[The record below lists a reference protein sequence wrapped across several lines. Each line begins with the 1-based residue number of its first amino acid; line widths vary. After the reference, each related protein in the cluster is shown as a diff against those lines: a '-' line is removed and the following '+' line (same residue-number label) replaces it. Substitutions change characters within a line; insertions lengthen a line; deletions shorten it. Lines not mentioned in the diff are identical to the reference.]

1 MRAVDADRRRRGAD
15 GARADLLGLIP
26 HADGVGIVTDQ
37 DLRSRV
43 VAARRDPE
51 DPVSEVMTSTVR
63 TIPGS
68 AMLGEAILVML
79 EGGFHHVPVTDGA
92 GDLIGVVTDDLIG
105 IGRNSP
111 FLLKRAIEDAGDPA
125 TAIAVVAELPA
136 WSRRWCGRVSIRWTS
151 GTRWR

>member
-1 MRAVDADRRRRGAD
+1 M
-15 GARADLLGLIP
+15 AREQISSVLIP
-26 HADGVGIVTDQ
+26 HADGVGIVTDR
-37 DLRSRV
+37 DLREP
-43 VAARRDPE
+43 RRRGLATR
-51 DPVSEVMTSTVR
+51 SSGLEVMTSTVR

-92 GDLIGVVTDDLIG
+92 GDLIGVVTDTDLIG

-111 FLLKRAIEDAGDPA
+111 FLLKRAIEDAGIRA
-125 TAIAVVAELPA
+125 TAIAVVASAPA

>member
-1 MRAVDADRRRRGAD
+1 
-15 GARADLLGLIP
+15 
-26 HADGVGIVTDQ
+26 
-37 DLRSRV
+37 
-43 VAARRDPE
+43 
-51 DPVSEVMTSTVR
+51 MTSTVR
-63 TIPGS
+63 TILGS

-92 GDLIGVVTDDLIG
+92 GDLIGVVTDTDLID
-105 IGRNSP
+105 GRNSP
-111 FLLKRAIEDAGDPA
+111 FLLKRATGRRDPA